1 MTLQEP
7 QDPQDEG
14 LELTPASTG
23 QEHGTAEHTGG
34 SGDPSL
40 HRRAHAEA
48 GGLV

>member
-7 QDPQDEG
+7 QDPQDKG

-23 QEHGTAEHTGG
+23 QEHGTAEHTG

-40 HRRAHAEA
+40 HRRAHAEV